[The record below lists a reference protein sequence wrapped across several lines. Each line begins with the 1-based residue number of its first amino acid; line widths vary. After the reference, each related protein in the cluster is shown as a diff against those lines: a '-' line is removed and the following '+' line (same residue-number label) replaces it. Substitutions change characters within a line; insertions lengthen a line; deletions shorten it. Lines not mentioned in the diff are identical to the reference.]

1 MQLSTTES
9 TLHLVLRLRGGPPPV
24 QKKESKQS
32 SNQYVTEAPA
42 NDDDQF
48 ESLDASQMSG
58 LAEHVVYNLTV
69 PTTIPAKESAL
80 VTVAK
85 KTMRGDPV
93 LYYDPKINDL
103 NALRAIHLYN
113 DTTEILAPGSIA
125 VLENGRF
132 VSQNAFTPML
142 PGDDQLINYG
152 YDSTLSIS
160 KSFPAELQE
169 VKIESSQIY
178 TSKTESG
185 VVIPAGVDLVQ
196 RHSKG
201 TKYTIRNNS
210 TTRNVEKFYI
220 DHVADSSLGG
230 YVIVT
235 KDQCTK
241 SVTGFSR
248 FQLSLAP
255 LQTIEFTVKE
265 EATSTRKIGGTAELE
280 AFLDK
285 QVPVLLIQGIV
296 SKQTAE
302 TVQAMIKRQVL
313 ASALNKM
320 VQEAVYESDMPKWQ
334 ALCTDGKLS
343 KTLLAKASKILELMQ
358 RVTELSGKI
367 DETNTIISNIFTNQ
381 ERLRSNIKSLEKID
395 SSDLMKRYLRDLNKE
410 EDDLLNARTEISTMQ
425 ASRVNLNKEIKD
437 LRNSLSTEAREAK
450 KILDQGFDIAK

>member
-1 MQLSTTES
+1 
-9 TLHLVLRLRGGPPPV
+9 VLRLRGGPPSV
-24 QKKESKQS
+24 IKKDSKS
-32 SNQYVTEAPA
+32 TAVSNASF

-93 LYYDPKINDL
+93 LYYDPKVNDL

-113 DTTEILAPGSIA
+113 DTKEILAPGSIA

-132 VSQNAFTPML
+132 VSQNSFTPML

-160 KSFPAELQE
+160 KAYPSGLQE
-169 VKIESSQIY
+169 VRIEAAQIS
-178 TSKTESG
+178 TSKTDAG
-185 VVIPAGVDLVQ
+185 VVIPSGVELVQ
-196 RHSKG
+196 RHIKS
-201 TKYTIRNNS
+201 TVYTIRNNS
-210 TTRNVEKFYI
+210 TTRHVDKFYI

-235 KDQCTK
+235 KENCTK

-248 FQLSLAP
+248 FQLSLTP
-255 LQTIEFTVKE
+255 LQTIEFVVKE
-265 EATSTRKIGGTAELE
+265 EATSSRKFSSSADLE

-285 QVPVLLIQGIV
+285 QVPLLLIQGIV

-302 TVQAMIKRQVL
+302 TVQSILKRQAL
-313 ASALNKM
+313 QNALNKM
-320 VQEAVYESDMPKWQ
+320 VQEAVYENDMPKWQ
-334 ALCTDGKLS
+334 ILCNDGKLS
-343 KTLLAKASKILELMQ
+343 KTLLAKAAKILELTQ
-358 RVTELSGKI
+358 LVADISTKI
-367 DETNTIISNIFTNQ
+367 DETLATINGIFTNQ
-381 ERLRSNIKSLEKID
+381 ERLRSNIKSMEKID
-395 SSDLMKRYLRDLNKE
+395 SSDLMKRYLRDLDKE
-410 EDDLLNARTEISTMQ
+410 EDDLQKSRIEINKMQ
-425 ASRVNLNKEIKD
+425 TTRANLNREIKD
-437 LRNSLSTEAREAK
+437 LRVSLSTEARDAK
-450 KILDQGFDIAK
+450 RTLDQGFDVTK

>member
-1 MQLSTTES
+1 
-9 TLHLVLRLRGGPPPV
+9 
-24 QKKESKQS
+24 
-32 SNQYVTEAPA
+32 
-42 NDDDQF
+42 
-48 ESLDASQMSG
+48 MSG

-80 VTVAK
+80 ITVAK
-85 KTMRGDPV
+85 KVMRGDPV
-93 LYYDPKINDL
+93 LYYDPKVNDL

-152 YDSTLSIS
+152 YDSTLSIA
-160 KSFPAELQE
+160 KSFPSELQE

-178 TSKTESG
+178 TAKTESG
-185 VVIPAGVDLVQ
+185 VVIPAGVELVQ
-196 RHSKG
+196 RHFKG
-201 TKYTIRNNS
+201 TRYTIRNNS

-255 LQTIEFTVKE
+255 LQTIEFVVKE

-285 QVPVLLIQGIV
+285 QVPVLLINGIV

-302 TVQAMIKRQVL
+302 TIQAMIKRQVL
-313 ASALNKM
+313 ASALTKM

-334 ALCTDGKLS
+334 SLCTDGKLS

-367 DETNTIISNIFTNQ
+367 DETNTTISNIFTNQ

-410 EDDLLNARTEISTMQ
+410 EDDLLKARTEISTMQ

-437 LRNSLSTEAREAK
+437 LRASLSLEAREAK
-450 KILDQGFDIAK
+450 KVLEQGFDIAK